1 MNKMKFEYIAN
12 ISVFVLPRLENNN
25 SISVSSI
32 KFILLDLNCNY
43 RKCCRNK
50 KHEGNIIYDILK
62 NKQLLLS
69 L

>member
-1 MNKMKFEYIAN
+1 MKFRDITN
-12 ISVFVLPRLENNN
+12 IGVFILPRLENDN
-25 SISVSSI
+25 SISVNSI
-32 KFILLDLNCNY
+32 KFILLDLNCNC

-50 KHEGNIIYDILK
+50 KHECNIIYNILK

>member
-1 MNKMKFEYIAN
+1 MNKIKFKDIDN
-12 ISVFVLPRLENNN
+12 INVFVLPRLENDN
-25 SISVSSI
+25 SISVNSI

-43 RKCCRNK
+43 RKCCTNK